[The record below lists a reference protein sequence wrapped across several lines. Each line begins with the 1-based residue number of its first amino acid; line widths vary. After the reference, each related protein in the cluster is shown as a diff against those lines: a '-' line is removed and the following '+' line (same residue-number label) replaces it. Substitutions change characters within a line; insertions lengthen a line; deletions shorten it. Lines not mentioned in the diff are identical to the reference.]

1 MFMSIDG
8 VTRQLERLQQKTYK
22 SPVYHYPGEK
32 YAYVFGITKGGRTF
46 CDGPF
51 APSDP
56 QIERLTVRL
65 AESEI
70 FYYDTRDLDAA
81 TRQIKAE
88 LLKRDT
94 DVDETLKRMLHKKGL
109 EREEKSRNPIKKIV
123 RRFLR

>member
-1 MFMSIDG
+1 MSYTDK
-8 VTRQLERLQQKTYK
+8 VTKRLERLQKKVYQ

-32 YAYVFGITKGGRTF
+32 YAYVFGITEGGRTF

-56 QIERLTVRL
+56 QIDRLTAKL
-65 AESEI
+65 KDSEV
-70 FYYDTRDLDAA
+70 FYYDTRDLDTA

-88 LLKRDT
+88 LLNRNQ

-109 EREEKSRNPIKKIV
+109 EREEKSRNPIKNIA